1 MSVWGPLHPASGEI
15 SVNYDYNVN
24 DDDTV
29 DPVNL
34 AGIEVA
40 ATATVLQRLGGD
52 C

>member
-1 MSVWGPLHPASGEI
+1 MSGDRSTPAVGR
-15 SVNYDYNVN
+15 SVLIMIAMLN